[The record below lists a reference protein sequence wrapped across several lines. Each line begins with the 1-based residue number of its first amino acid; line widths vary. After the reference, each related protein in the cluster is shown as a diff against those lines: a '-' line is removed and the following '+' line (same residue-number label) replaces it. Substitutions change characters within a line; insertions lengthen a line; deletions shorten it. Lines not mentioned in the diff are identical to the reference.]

1 MVKALETWVF
11 GAILAIV
18 GFLVIFCSVG
28 ENGLGL
34 PFFMGGLASAGSGSV
49 IFVLKFR
56 QWIENL

>member
-1 MVKALETWVF
+1 MF